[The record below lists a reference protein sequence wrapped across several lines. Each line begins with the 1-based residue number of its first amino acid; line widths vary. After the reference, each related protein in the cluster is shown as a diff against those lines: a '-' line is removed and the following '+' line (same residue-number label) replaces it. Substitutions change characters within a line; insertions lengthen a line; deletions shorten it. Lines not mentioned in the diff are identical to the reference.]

1 MIPDIFKPYLEH
13 PLVENKLEQL
23 EDLDS
28 PQLNDIIR
36 AEDLMIRGIRDFY
49 LNPDPKKN
57 KSLITRTIQL
67 FYSIGAGAGFLRYSS
82 L

>member
-49 LNPDPKKN
+49 LNPDPKKKQVAYHQDN
-57 KSLITRTIQL
+57 SALL
-67 FYSIGAGAGFLRYSS
+67 FYWRGGWLS
-82 L
+82 